1 MSKNISDGVDELSLN
16 LEFTDELKGITIP
29 GKGIVNKTISS
40 LLFEH
45 FEERGVP
52 THYIDSSGA
61 SSQIVGRANM
71 IPLQVIVRNYT
82 EGSFCRRYGVEPGR
96 KLESVVVEFKVKDE
110 RLHNPYITPD
120 AAVALDLVTEQ
131 DVDEILKYIE
141 IINKVA
147 QRFFNNID
155 LTLIDFKVE
164 FGLDIE
170 SMGELVLADEFS
182 LDTCRVYNS
191 DGRPIFRGNMTSK
204 EVATVYETVM
214 RKVSEIKN

>member
-1 MSKNISDGVDELSLN
+1 M
-16 LEFTDELKGITIP
+16 P
-29 GKGIVNKTISS
+29 
-40 LLFEH
+40 
-45 FEERGVP
+45 
-52 THYIDSSGA
+52 
-61 SSQIVGRANM
+61 
-71 IPLQVIVRNYT
+71 
-82 EGSFCRRYGVEPGR
+82 
-96 KLESVVVEFKVKDE
+96 VVVEFKVKDE

-191 DGRPIFRGNMTSK
+191 DGPIFRGNMTSK